1 MRNIFAIFNTPAYAH
16 PSNFPEMGDIKT
28 LINRWKFEIKT
39 RRGSGVMTVCI
50 LSFFLKYLKV
60 KLLGGA
66 YTVSGWCGFD
76 ISETTSGKVAKWW
89 RKTSD
94 CLILGG
100 SRSLKLHILTILWSY
115 PWSPWPLPKCPNQG
129 THSK

>member
-39 RRGSGVMTVCI
+39 RRVSVVMTVCI
-50 LSFFLKYLKV
+50 LSFFLKYPKV

-66 YTVSGWCGFD
+66 YTLSVWFGFD

-89 RKTSD
+89 MKTSD

-115 PWSPWPLPKCPNQG
+115 PWSPWSLPKCPNQG